1 MKNNWPLRALTT
13 FVIINIII
21 IVIIIIIIII
31 IIILP
36 LDSPYTKPR
45 PWKQ

>member
-1 MKNNWPLRALTT
+1 MKNSWTLRALTT
-13 FVIINIII
+13 FVIIT
-21 IVIIIIIIII
+21 IIIIIIII

>member
-1 MKNNWPLRALTT
+1 M
-13 FVIINIII
+13 II

-31 IIILP
+31 NISP

>member
-1 MKNNWPLRALTT
+1 MKNNWTLRALTT
-13 FVIINIII
+13 FVIITIIIII
-21 IVIIIIIIII
+21 IVIIIII